1 MHRSAVKQGEKR
13 GSAVLGGECTA
24 QWVRVPPSPQG
35 VSPYAVRYVCA
46 VFFNNFLFII
56 KNP

>member
-46 VFFNNFLFII
+46 VFFNKFFIH
-56 KNP
+56 N